1 MRDGGIAEPEGSVP
15 VTPLD
20 FGIALSLGLV
30 SGLHCVQMCG
40 PIALVIGGG
49 RPLVLYNAGRI
60 VTYLF
65 LGMLAGTAGK
75 ALVFLGGT
83 ATVIAGGAMVA
94 AGLTM
99 IRIAPSGKLITI
111 RSGGRFSKL
120 TGGLLRAG
128 RNKFL
133 LGLALGFLPCGLVY
147 AALLK
152 AMHAAGPVAGALTM
166 LAFGAGTSAA
176 LFAVGYGAAFCGRW
190 MQRLAPLSVIVAG
203 AMLVWRGLTGPH
215 CHG

>member
-1 MRDGGIAEPEGSVP
+1 
-15 VTPLD
+15 VTLVELG
-20 FGIALSLGLV
+20 FALSLGLV

-40 PIALVIGGG
+40 PIALVVGSG

-60 VTYLF
+60 LTYGF
-65 LGMLAGTAGK
+65 LGAVAGSAGRALML
-75 ALVFLGGT
+75 LGSA
-83 ATVIAGGAMVA
+83 ATVVSGAAMIIAGVLML
-94 AGLTM
+94 GLVPTK
-99 IRIAPSGKLITI
+99 GLITI
-111 RSGGRFSKL
+111 RPHGRFSRL

-152 AMHAAGPVAGALTM
+152 AMDSAGVVSGALTM
-166 LAFGAGTSAA
+166 LAFGIGTSAA
-176 LFAVGYGAAFCGRW
+176 LFAVGYGTGFCGRW
-190 MQRLAPLSVIVAG
+190 MARLAPVSVMVAG
-203 AMLVWRGLTGPH
+203 AVLVWRGFTGPH

>member
-1 MRDGGIAEPEGSVP
+1 

-30 SGLHCVQMCG
+30 SGLHCLQMCG
-40 PIALVIGGG
+40 PIALVVGKGWPAIQ
-49 RPLVLYNAGRI
+49 YHAGRI
-60 VTYLF
+60 VTYMF
-65 LGMLAGTAGK
+65 LGLLAGRAGK
-75 ALVFLGGT
+75 ALMFLGGT
-83 ATVIAGGAMVA
+83 ATVIAGAAMLV
-94 AGLTM
+94 AGLLMTGVA
-99 IRIAPSGKLITI
+99 RSKDLITI
-111 RSGGRFSKL
+111 RVGGRFSRL

-128 RNKFL
+128 RNRFL

-176 LFAVGYGAAFCGRW
+176 LLAVGCGAAFCGRW
-190 MQRLAPLSVIVAG
+190 MQRLAPVSVMIAG
-203 AMLVWRGLTGPH
+203 AVLVWRGLSGPH

>member
-1 MRDGGIAEPEGSVP
+1 MTP
-15 VTPLD
+15 VD

-49 RPLVLYNAGRI
+49 RALVLYNAGRI
-60 VTYLF
+60 VTYMF
-65 LGMLAGTAGK
+65 LGLLAGTAGK
-75 ALVFLGGT
+75 ALMFLGGT
-83 ATVIAGGAMVA
+83 ATVIAGSAMIL
-94 AGLTM
+94 AGLLMTGVG
-99 IRIAPSGKLITI
+99 RSKDLITI
-111 RSGGRFSKL
+111 RPGGRFSRF

-133 LGLALGFLPCGLVY
+133 VGLALGFLPCGLVY

-152 AMHAAGPVAGALTM
+152 AMHAAGPAAGALTM
-166 LAFGAGTSAA
+166 LGFGAGTSVA

-190 MQRLAPLSVIVAG
+190 MQKVAPISVMVTG
-203 AMLVWRGLTGPH
+203 AFLVWRGLTSPA
-215 CHG
+215 CHLILTNHG